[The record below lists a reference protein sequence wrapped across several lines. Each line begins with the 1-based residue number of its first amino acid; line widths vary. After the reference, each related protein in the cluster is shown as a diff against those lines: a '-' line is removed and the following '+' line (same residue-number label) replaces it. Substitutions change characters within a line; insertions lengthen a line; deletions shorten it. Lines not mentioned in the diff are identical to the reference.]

1 MEYPRHL
8 RPVARLK
15 RIGLVNIVSVFNH
28 NVYLQAYNSI
38 TRKEAQYVFSLTSGN
53 LFAVDNDTWREMR
66 QGDKLMPVEWVD
78 TLITSALV
86 ELIEAD
92 LTADQFLKSLKVDG
106 FDISTWRCK
115 RNYRGHYTFWMKA
128 DDDQWYPR
136 GAGHLLQ
143 DVLNKVRFELES
155 KEATG

>member
-1 MEYPRHL
+1 MEYPQHL

-28 NVYLQAYNSI
+28 NVYLQAYDSI
-38 TRKEAQYVFSLTSGN
+38 TRQEAQYVFSLTSGN
-53 LFAVDNDTWREMR
+53 LFAIDTITWRKMR
-66 QGDKLMPVEWVD
+66 QGDTLMPVEWVD
-78 TLITSALV
+78 TLITSVLV

-106 FDISTWRCK
+106 FDISTWKCE

-128 DDDQWYPR
+128 DDDQWCPKDAR
-136 GAGHLLQ
+136 HLLE
-143 DVLNKVRFELES
+143 DVLTKVRFELES
-155 KEATG
+155 KETTG